1 MAREAIF
8 KTRNEKLTYAID
20 FTADKPSS
28 SATIASK
35 TASVVS
41 SDGTVVTALVI
52 GALTNS
58 GAVVSIPIKAT
69 TLDKETYTLTVE
81 VTFNDSDASVAA
93 RVVDIRVRDRDTV
106 E

>member
-1 MAREAIF
+1 MPREVIF
-8 KTRNEKLTYAID
+8 KTRNEKLSYTID
-20 FTADKPSS
+20 FTGDKPSAA
-28 SATIASK
+28 ATIASK
-35 TASVVS
+35 TANVVS

-58 GAVVSIPIKAT
+58 GAVVSIPLLANLT
-69 TLDKETYTLTVE
+69 DKDTYTLTVE
-81 VTFNDSDASVAA
+81 VTFNDSPATVAA